1 MPDLK
6 SLKRTYQAELQSLP
20 IQLVPPDPLQPER
33 ARKGSDGPHAP
44 QFGQPIVQEP
54 EKETVTRLIRR
65 IKKI

>member
-33 ARKGSDGPHAP
+33 ARKSSDQPFTP
-44 QFGQPIVQEP
+44 QFGQPAAREP
-54 EKETVTRLIRR
+54 EKETVNRLIRR

>member
-20 IQLVPPDPLQPER
+20 IQLVPPDPLQSER
-33 ARKGSDGPHAP
+33 ARKSPDQPFAS
-44 QFGQPIVQEP
+44 QFGQPAGQEP
-54 EKETVTRLIRR
+54 EKETVNRLIRR

>member
-20 IQLVPPDPLQPER
+20 IQLVPPDPQQTERTRKSSDQPFT
-33 ARKGSDGPHAP
+33 P
-44 QFGQPIVQEP
+44 QFGQPREP
-54 EKETVTRLIRR
+54 EKETVNRLIRR